1 MEAGKRLFYG
11 AREIILDFK
20 VIKIMN
26 LIMTRRKNARM
37 EETISGAYN
46 STKSD
51 RNQFSLGKFDTIIHL
66 VHFQQPLQNILTFCT
81 LQLIENRQKKSFFM
95 QKMLEICVRNLKF
108 CALFPS
114 HENCDEIFQLLNRK
128 PICGWCH
135 RTHETR
141 TEYEVKLFRHIQ
153 FFSPYPPTLSSQR
166 NYP

>member
-37 EETISGAYN
+37 EETISVAYN

-51 RNQFSLGKFDTIIHL
+51 RNQFSLRKFDTIIHL

-81 LQLIENRQKKSFFM
+81 LQLIENRQK
-95 QKMLEICVRNLKF
+95 N
-108 CALFPS
+108 
-114 HENCDEIFQLLNRK
+114 H
-128 PICGWCH
+128 
-135 RTHETR
+135 
-141 TEYEVKLFRHIQ
+141 
-153 FFSPYPPTLSSQR
+153 FSCKKC
-166 NYP
+166 